1 MARHTVYVQG
11 GSVQIGDT
19 RHPATACPLIA
30 FDPLSARAY
39 GSGSFALAATASSGL
54 PVSYVSSD
62 HGVATISGSSVTLVG
77 AGAATITASQAGDGV
92 YAAATNISQVL
103 AVNPG
108 VATVALDN
116 LIQGY
121 NGTVR
126 SVTATPTPAG
136 LAVSVTY
143 DGWPTAPTNAGSYT
157 VVATVTDPNCQGSN
171 SATSQITPKA
181 LTVRGITAASTI
193 YDGTT
198 TAKLG
203 GAATLLPAE
212 APGQGTPA
220 MASPTAA
227 TRSPWVGRRRALWP
241 RKMSAR
247 GP

>member
-1 MARHTVYVQG
+1 MANHSLAVAAMLK
-11 GSVQIGDT
+11 S
-19 RHPATACPLIA
+19 PATVTLTN
-30 FDPLSARAY
+30 
-39 GSGSFALAATASSGL
+39 LAQTYDGAAK
-54 PVSYVSSD
+54 PVSV
-62 HGVATISGSSVTLVG
+62 VT
-77 AGAATITASQAGDGV
+77 SP
-92 YAAATNISQVL
+92 TN
-103 AVNPG
+103 
-108 VATVALDN
+108 
-116 LIQGY
+116 
-121 NGTVR
+121 
-126 SVTATPTPAG
+126 

-143 DGWPTAPTNAGSYT
+143 NSLANAPTNAGSYT